1 MVSDRAQ
8 DVKEFQGFFFFFV
21 YLKKTKVWT
30 WFILSF
36 ADIFNYS
43 QSVAAAVSPRA
54 VLTAHSSQGD
64 EGKGSLCLV
73 CKIP

>member
-1 MVSDRAQ
+1 MVSDRNQ
-8 DVKEFQGFFFFFV
+8 DVKEFQVVFS
-21 YLKKTKVWT
+21 YALKKKKVWT

-36 ADIFNYS
+36 ADIFNYC
-43 QSVAAAVSPRA
+43 QGVAAAVSPGA

-64 EGKGSLCLV
+64 EGKGSFCLV